1 LDLTNLDIRD
11 QIGYHFG
18 QILEKFTVNIKEIRV
33 PDDKN
38 PIKEHKGILGQVTS
52 PLIFFALALL
62 VIEGIIGI
70 TVVKS
75 KLDAI
80 QQFYMILVMAFLFL
94 AVVGLVAW
102 ITVKYPLNLMDKV
115 DENLK
120 RNELME
126 TLLGSDMFKDAVIDI
141 VSDIVK
147 EPQSKEKENGS
158 K

>member
-1 LDLTNLDIRD
+1 MSGDN
-11 QIGYHFG
+11 
-18 QILEKFTVNIKEIRV
+18 NSIKEY
-33 PDDKN
+33 
-38 PIKEHKGILGQVTS
+38 KGILGQVTS
-52 PLIFFALALL
+52 PLIFFTLALL

-94 AVVGLVAW
+94 SVVCLVAW

-115 DENLK
+115 DESIA
-120 RNELME
+120 RNEE
-126 TLLGSDMFKDAVIDI
+126 IENFVESDMFRDTVIDI
-141 VSDIVK
+141 VTDIVQRS
-147 EPQSKEKENGS
+147 QSKERKNGS

>member
-1 LDLTNLDIRD
+1 MSNDN
-11 QIGYHFG
+11 
-18 QILEKFTVNIKEIRV
+18 NSIKEY
-33 PDDKN
+33 
-38 PIKEHKGILGQVTS
+38 KGILGQVTS

-75 KLDAI
+75 QLDAT

-115 DENLK
+115 DESIA
-120 RNELME
+120 RNEVIE
-126 TLLGSDMFKDAVIDI
+126 NFVESDMFRDTVIDI
-141 VSDIVK
+141 VADIVQRS
-147 EPQSKEKENGS
+147 QSKERENGS

>member
-1 LDLTNLDIRD
+1 M
-11 QIGYHFG
+11 
-18 QILEKFTVNIKEIRV
+18 
-33 PDDKN
+33 PDDNN
-38 PIKEHKGILGQVTS
+38 PIKEYKGILGQVTS

-75 KLDAI
+75 NLNSM
-80 QQFYMILVMAFLFL
+80 QQFYLILVMAFLFL

-115 DENLK
+115 DESIE
-120 RNELME
+120 RNEKIE
-126 TLLGSDMFKDAVIDI
+126 NYVKSDSFRDI
-141 VSDIVK
+141 VSDIVADIVQQ
-147 EPQSKEKENGS
+147 PQSAEEENGS

>member
-1 LDLTNLDIRD
+1 MSDDHNS
-11 QIGYHFG
+11 
-18 QILEKFTVNIKEIRV
+18 IKEY
-33 PDDKN
+33 
-38 PIKEHKGILGQVTS
+38 KGILGQVTS

-94 AVVGLVAW
+94 SVVGLVAW

-115 DENLK
+115 DESIA
-120 RNELME
+120 RNEE
-126 TLLGSDMFKDAVIDI
+126 IENFVESDMFRDTVIDI
-141 VSDIVK
+141 VTDIVQRS
-147 EPQSKEKENGS
+147 QSKERENGS

>member
-1 LDLTNLDIRD
+1 MSDDHNS
-11 QIGYHFG
+11 
-18 QILEKFTVNIKEIRV
+18 IKEY
-33 PDDKN
+33 
-38 PIKEHKGILGQVTS
+38 KGILGQVTS
-52 PLIFFALALL
+52 PLIFFSLALL

-94 AVVGLVAW
+94 SVVGLVAW

-115 DENLK
+115 DESIA
-120 RNELME
+120 RNEE
-126 TLLGSDMFKDAVIDI
+126 IENFVESDMFRDTVIDI
-141 VSDIVK
+141 VTDIVQRS
-147 EPQSKEKENGS
+147 QSKERENGS

>member
-1 LDLTNLDIRD
+1 MSNDN
-11 QIGYHFG
+11 
-18 QILEKFTVNIKEIRV
+18 NSIKEY
-33 PDDKN
+33 
-38 PIKEHKGILGQVTS
+38 KGILGQVTS

-102 ITVKYPLNLMDKV
+102 ITVKYPLNLMMDKV

-141 VSDIVK
+141 VSDIVQ
-147 EPQSKEKENGS
+147 EPQSKEEENGS

>member
-1 LDLTNLDIRD
+1 M
-11 QIGYHFG
+11 
-18 QILEKFTVNIKEIRV
+18 
-33 PDDKN
+33 PDDNN
-38 PIKEHKGILGQVTS
+38 PIKEYKGILGQVST

-141 VSDIVK
+141 VSDIVQ
-147 EPQSKEKENGS
+147 ETQSKEEENGS

>member
-1 LDLTNLDIRD
+1 MSDDHNS
-11 QIGYHFG
+11 
-18 QILEKFTVNIKEIRV
+18 IKEY
-33 PDDKN
+33 
-38 PIKEHKGILGQVTS
+38 KGILGQVTS

-70 TVVKS
+70 TVVQS

-80 QQFYMILVMAFLFL
+80 QQFYMIFVMAFLFL

-115 DENLK
+115 DESIA
-120 RNELME
+120 RNEE
-126 TLLGSDMFKDAVIDI
+126 IENFVESDMFRDTVIDI
-141 VSDIVK
+141 VTDIVQRS
-147 EPQSKEKENGS
+147 QSKERENGS

>member
-1 LDLTNLDIRD
+1 MSDDHNS
-11 QIGYHFG
+11 
-18 QILEKFTVNIKEIRV
+18 IKEY
-33 PDDKN
+33 
-38 PIKEHKGILGQVTS
+38 KGILGQVTS

-75 KLDAI
+75 QLDAM

-115 DENLK
+115 DESIE
-120 RNELME
+120 RNEKIE
-126 TLLGSDMFKDAVIDI
+126 NYVKSDSFRDI
-141 VSDIVK
+141 VSDIVADIVQQSQLK
-147 EPQSKEKENGS
+147 EVENGS

>member
-1 LDLTNLDIRD
+1 MSDDHNS
-11 QIGYHFG
+11 
-18 QILEKFTVNIKEIRV
+18 IKEY
-33 PDDKN
+33 
-38 PIKEHKGILGQVTS
+38 KGILGQVTS

-75 KLDAI
+75 QLDAM

-115 DENLK
+115 DESIA
-120 RNELME
+120 RNEE
-126 TLLGSDMFKDAVIDI
+126 IENFVESDMFRDTVIDI
-141 VSDIVK
+141 VADIVQRS
-147 EPQSKEKENGS
+147 QSKERKNGS

>member
-1 LDLTNLDIRD
+1 M
-11 QIGYHFG
+11 
-18 QILEKFTVNIKEIRV
+18 

-38 PIKEHKGILGQVTS
+38 PIKERKGILGQVTS

-80 QQFYMILVMAFLFL
+80 QQFYMILVMTFLFL

-115 DENLK
+115 DENLR

-126 TLLGSDMFKDAVIDI
+126 TLLGSDMFRDAVIDI
-141 VSDIVK
+141 VSDIVQ
-147 EPQSKEKENGS
+147 EPQSKENENGS

>member
-1 LDLTNLDIRD
+1 MSGDN
-11 QIGYHFG
+11 
-18 QILEKFTVNIKEIRV
+18 NSIKEY
-33 PDDKN
+33 
-38 PIKEHKGILGQVTS
+38 KGILGQVTS

-115 DENLK
+115 DESIA
-120 RNELME
+120 RNEE
-126 TLLGSDMFKDAVIDI
+126 IENFVENDMFRDTVIDI
-141 VSDIVK
+141 VTDIVQRS
-147 EPQSKEKENGS
+147 QSKERKNGS

>member
-1 LDLTNLDIRD
+1 MSDDHNS
-11 QIGYHFG
+11 
-18 QILEKFTVNIKEIRV
+18 IKEY
-33 PDDKN
+33 
-38 PIKEHKGILGQVTS
+38 KGILGQVTS

-115 DENLK
+115 DESIA
-120 RNELME
+120 RNEVIE
-126 TLLGSDMFKDAVIDI
+126 NFVESDMFRDTVIDI
-141 VSDIVK
+141 VTDIVQQA
-147 EPQSKEKENGS
+147 QSKERENGS

>member
-1 LDLTNLDIRD
+1 MSDDHNS
-11 QIGYHFG
+11 
-18 QILEKFTVNIKEIRV
+18 IKEY
-33 PDDKN
+33 
-38 PIKEHKGILGQVTS
+38 KGILGQVTS
-52 PLIFFALALL
+52 PLVFFALALL

-115 DENLK
+115 DESIA
-120 RNELME
+120 RNEE
-126 TLLGSDMFKDAVIDI
+126 IENFVESDMFRDTVIDI
-141 VSDIVK
+141 VTDIVQRS
-147 EPQSKEKENGS
+147 QSKERENGS

>member
-1 LDLTNLDIRD
+1 MSDI
-11 QIGYHFG
+11 H
-18 QILEKFTVNIKEIRV
+18 NSIKEY
-33 PDDKN
+33 
-38 PIKEHKGILGQVTS
+38 KGILGQVTS

-115 DENLK
+115 DESIA
-120 RNELME
+120 RNEVIE
-126 TLLGSDMFKDAVIDI
+126 NFFESDMFRDTVIDI
-141 VSDIVK
+141 VTDIVQQA
-147 EPQSKEKENGS
+147 QSKGRENGS

>member
-1 LDLTNLDIRD
+1 MCRHAKAPTHRFVEPLAKQRSLT
-11 QIGYHFG
+11 
-18 QILEKFTVNIKEIRV
+18 RV
-33 PDDKN
+33 CFPTLKLSASGFYGLSD
-38 PIKEHKGILGQVTS
+38 KGILGQVTS

-70 TVVKS
+70 TVVQS

-80 QQFYMILVMAFLFL
+80 QQFYMIFVMAFLFL

-115 DENLK
+115 DESIA
-120 RNELME
+120 RNEE
-126 TLLGSDMFKDAVIDI
+126 IENFVESDMFRDTVIDI
-141 VSDIVK
+141 VTDIVQRS
-147 EPQSKEKENGS
+147 QSKERENGS

>member
-1 LDLTNLDIRD
+1 MSDDHNS
-11 QIGYHFG
+11 
-18 QILEKFTVNIKEIRV
+18 IKEY
-33 PDDKN
+33 
-38 PIKEHKGILGQVTS
+38 KGILGQVTS

-70 TVVKS
+70 TVVQS
-75 KLDAI
+75 QLDAI

-115 DENLK
+115 DESIA
-120 RNELME
+120 RNEE
-126 TLLGSDMFKDAVIDI
+126 IENFVESDMFRDTVIDI
-141 VSDIVK
+141 VTDIVQRS
-147 EPQSKEKENGS
+147 QSKERENGS

>member
-1 LDLTNLDIRD
+1 MPE
-11 QIGYHFG
+11 F
-18 QILEKFTVNIKEIRV
+18 
-33 PDDKN
+33 
-38 PIKEHKGILGQVTS
+38 
-52 PLIFFALALL
+52 
-62 VIEGIIGI
+62 GI

-102 ITVKYPLNLMDKV
+102 ITVKYPLNLMMDKV
-115 DENLK
+115 DENLR

-141 VSDIVK
+141 VSDIVQ
-147 EPQSKEKENGS
+147 ETQSKEEENGS

>member
-1 LDLTNLDIRD
+1 MSDDHNS
-11 QIGYHFG
+11 
-18 QILEKFTVNIKEIRV
+18 IKEY
-33 PDDKN
+33 
-38 PIKEHKGILGQVTS
+38 KGILGQVTS

-94 AVVGLVAW
+94 SVVGLVAW
-102 ITVKYPLNLMDKV
+102 ITVKYPLNLMMDKV
-115 DENLK
+115 DESIA
-120 RNELME
+120 RNEVIE
-126 TLLGSDMFKDAVIDI
+126 NFVESDMFRDTVIDI
-141 VSDIVK
+141 VADIVQRS
-147 EPQSKEKENGS
+147 QSKERENGS

>member
-1 LDLTNLDIRD
+1 MSDDN
-11 QIGYHFG
+11 
-18 QILEKFTVNIKEIRV
+18 NSIKEY
-33 PDDKN
+33 
-38 PIKEHKGILGQVTS
+38 KGILGQVTS

-75 KLDAI
+75 QLDAM

-115 DENLK
+115 DESIA
-120 RNELME
+120 RNEE
-126 TLLGSDMFKDAVIDI
+126 IENFVESDIFRDTVVDI
-141 VSDIVK
+141 VADIVQRS
-147 EPQSKEKENGS
+147 QSKERENGS

>member
-1 LDLTNLDIRD
+1 MS
-11 QIGYHFG
+11 
-18 QILEKFTVNIKEIRV
+18 
-33 PDDKN
+33 DDHN
-38 PIKEHKGILGQVTS
+38 SNKEHKGILGQVTS

-115 DENLK
+115 DESIA

-141 VSDIVK
+141 VSDIVQRS
-147 EPQSKEKENGS
+147 QSKEKENGS

>member
-1 LDLTNLDIRD
+1 MLDVHNS
-11 QIGYHFG
+11 
-18 QILEKFTVNIKEIRV
+18 IKEY
-33 PDDKN
+33 
-38 PIKEHKGILGQVTS
+38 KGILGQVTS

-102 ITVKYPLNLMDKV
+102 ITVKYPLNLMMDKV

-141 VSDIVK
+141 VSDIVQ
-147 EPQSKEKENGS
+147 EPQSKERENGS

>member
-1 LDLTNLDIRD
+1 MSDN
-11 QIGYHFG
+11 H
-18 QILEKFTVNIKEIRV
+18 
-33 PDDKN
+33 N
-38 PIKEHKGILGQVTS
+38 PIKEYKGILGQVTS

-94 AVVGLVAW
+94 SVVGLVAW

>member
-1 LDLTNLDIRD
+1 MSGDN
-11 QIGYHFG
+11 
-18 QILEKFTVNIKEIRV
+18 NSIKEY
-33 PDDKN
+33 
-38 PIKEHKGILGQVTS
+38 KGILGQVTS

-115 DENLK
+115 DESIA
-120 RNELME
+120 RNEE
-126 TLLGSDMFKDAVIDI
+126 IENFVESDMFRDTVIDI
-141 VSDIVK
+141 VTDIVQRS
-147 EPQSKEKENGS
+147 QSKERKNGS

>member
-1 LDLTNLDIRD
+1 MPV
-11 QIGYHFG
+11 
-18 QILEKFTVNIKEIRV
+18 ILYTLNSIKEY
-33 PDDKN
+33 
-38 PIKEHKGILGQVTS
+38 KGILGQVTS

-115 DENLK
+115 DESIA
-120 RNELME
+120 RNEE
-126 TLLGSDMFKDAVIDI
+126 IENFVESDMFRDTVIDI
-141 VSDIVK
+141 VTDIVQRS
-147 EPQSKEKENGS
+147 QSKERENGS

>member
-1 LDLTNLDIRD
+1 MSDI
-11 QIGYHFG
+11 H
-18 QILEKFTVNIKEIRV
+18 NSIKEY
-33 PDDKN
+33 
-38 PIKEHKGILGQVTS
+38 KGILGQVTS

-115 DENLK
+115 DESIA
-120 RNELME
+120 RNEVIE
-126 TLLGSDMFKDAVIDI
+126 NFVENDMFRDTVIDI
-141 VSDIVK
+141 VTDIVQQA
-147 EPQSKEKENGS
+147 QSKERENGS

>member
-1 LDLTNLDIRD
+1 VSDDH
-11 QIGYHFG
+11 YS
-18 QILEKFTVNIKEIRV
+18 IKEY
-33 PDDKN
+33 
-38 PIKEHKGILGQVTS
+38 KGILGQVTS

-70 TVVKS
+70 TVVQS
-75 KLDAI
+75 QLDAI

-115 DENLK
+115 DESIA
-120 RNELME
+120 RNEE
-126 TLLGSDMFKDAVIDI
+126 IENFVESDMFRDTVIDI
-141 VSDIVK
+141 VTDIVQRS
-147 EPQSKEKENGS
+147 QSKERENGS

>member
-1 LDLTNLDIRD
+1 MSDDHNS
-11 QIGYHFG
+11 
-18 QILEKFTVNIKEIRV
+18 IK
-33 PDDKN
+33 KY
-38 PIKEHKGILGQVTS
+38 KGILGQVTS
-52 PLIFFALALL
+52 PLVFFALALL

-70 TVVKS
+70 TVVQS

-115 DENLK
+115 DESIA
-120 RNELME
+120 RNEE
-126 TLLGSDMFKDAVIDI
+126 IESFVESDMFRDTIIDI
-141 VSDIVK
+141 VTDIVQRS
-147 EPQSKEKENGS
+147 QSKERKNGS

>member
-1 LDLTNLDIRD
+1 MSNDN
-11 QIGYHFG
+11 
-18 QILEKFTVNIKEIRV
+18 NSIKEY
-33 PDDKN
+33 
-38 PIKEHKGILGQVTS
+38 KGILGQVTS
-52 PLIFFALALL
+52 PLVFFALALL

-126 TLLGSDMFKDAVIDI
+126 TLLGSDMFRDTVIDI
-141 VSDIVK
+141 VSDIVQGSQLK
-147 EPQSKEKENGS
+147 EEENGS

>member
-1 LDLTNLDIRD
+1 MSDDHNS
-11 QIGYHFG
+11 
-18 QILEKFTVNIKEIRV
+18 IKEY
-33 PDDKN
+33 
-38 PIKEHKGILGQVTS
+38 KGILGQVTS

-115 DENLK
+115 DESIA
-120 RNELME
+120 RNEE
-126 TLLGSDMFKDAVIDI
+126 IENFVESDMFRDTVIDI
-141 VSDIVK
+141 VTDIVQRS
-147 EPQSKEKENGS
+147 QSKERENGS

>member
-1 LDLTNLDIRD
+1 MSDDN
-11 QIGYHFG
+11 
-18 QILEKFTVNIKEIRV
+18 NSIKEY
-33 PDDKN
+33 
-38 PIKEHKGILGQVTS
+38 KGILGQVTS

-115 DENLK
+115 DESIA
-120 RNELME
+120 RNEE
-126 TLLGSDMFKDAVIDI
+126 IENFVESDMFRDTVIDI
-141 VSDIVK
+141 VTDIVQRS
-147 EPQSKEKENGS
+147 QSKERENGS